1 MTDWPAMIK
10 NVDGVL
16 SVATELLK
24 SDKTTPPQKATL
36 QKRIDGLLDI
46 RIDFMRQ
53 RDKKPLTSAP
63 ERIESRP

>member
-1 MTDWPAMIK
+1 MTDWPAMVK

-24 SDKTTPPQKATL
+24 SDKTTPLQKVAL

-46 RIDFMRQ
+46 RLDFMRQ

-63 ERIESRP
+63 ESVESLP

>member
-1 MTDWPAMIK
+1 MTDWPATIK

-16 SVATELLK
+16 AVATELLK
-24 SDKTTPPQKATL
+24 SEKTTPPQKVAL

-46 RIDFMRQ
+46 RLNFMRQ

-63 ERIESRP
+63 ETVRSNP